1 MKCLRVTKLVKEI
14 KFEGV
19 WDDLEAKN
27 VSKDNH
33 SQNIWDWPWF
43 SCEIAHYRK
52 GLVPVFGEFVAS
64 TEEMLILT
72 GGLGTRLS
80 FYGV

>member
-43 SCEIAHYRK
+43 SCEIAHYWK
-52 GLVPVFGEFVAS
+52 SLISVLEEFVAS
-64 TEEMLILT
+64 TKKMLILT
-72 GGLGTRLS
+72 GGLGTRMS